1 MEPLDLTPDMLL
13 KAYAVGVFPM
23 AEDRDDPDLFWIDPR
38 MRGIIPLDD
47 FHVPR
52 RLKKTI
58 RSGKYKVTFNRAF
71 EAVMEGCAE
80 STDRRPRTWIND
92 KILTL
97 YASLHHMG
105 HGHSVEVWK
114 DGKLV
119 GGLYGVSLGTAFFG
133 ESMFSRERDASKIA
147 LTYLVCR
154 LSKAGFHLLD
164 SQFITKHLEQFGA
177 VEVPRSHYRTMLAES
192 LQSIVGFM
200 DNYREDEIL
209 DYLKALPPRP
219 HID

>member
-38 MRGIIPLDD
+38 MRGIIPLDE

-58 RSGKYKVTFNRAF
+58 RKGVFTVTFNQAF
-71 EAVMEGCAE
+71 EQVMEGCAE
-80 STDRRPRTWIND
+80 STTRRPRTWIND

-97 YASLHHMG
+97 YTSLHHMG
-105 HGHSVEVWK
+105 HGHSVEVWQK
-114 DGKLV
+114 GGLV
-119 GGLYGVSLGTAFFG
+119 GGLYGVSLGAAFFG
-133 ESMFSRERDASKIA
+133 ESMFSRHRDASKVA
-147 LTYLVCR
+147 LTHLVCR
-154 LSKAGFHLLD
+154 LHFARYRLLD

-177 VEVPRSHYRTMLAES
+177 IEVPRSRYRAMLADALQFPLCFMDHYR
-192 LQSIVGFM
+192 V
-200 DNYREDEIL
+200 DEIL
-209 DYLKALPPRP
+209 DYLAQLPTRP
-219 HID
+219 HYD